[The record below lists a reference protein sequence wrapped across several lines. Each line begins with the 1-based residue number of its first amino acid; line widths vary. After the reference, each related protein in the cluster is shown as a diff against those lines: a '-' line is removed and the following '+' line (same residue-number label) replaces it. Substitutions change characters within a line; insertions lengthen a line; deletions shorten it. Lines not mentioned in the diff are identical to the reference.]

1 MVTIFSKPCDLTF
14 SLLTSN
20 IRTIDINA
28 PTHNTL
34 PMSTQALLKQLYAT
48 PEQDI
53 LKNIRSLRAELGDK
67 VLILGHH
74 YQREEVFVFADVS
87 GDSLKLSQQ
96 AADADASNIIFC
108 GVHFMAETADIL
120 TSDAQAVFLPDLAAG
135 CSMADMANDMQ
146 VKQCWKELAEVIHPE
161 TSVTP
166 VTYINSTAALKAFCG
181 EHGGI
186 VCTSSNAQKVLEW
199 SWDNRQKILFF
210 PDQHLGENTALA
222 MGIPENQMIIWD
234 PFKPLGGNSPEAIEQ
249 ATLILWKGFCSVHQL
264 FKAEHAVTMRKN
276 HSGIEIL
283 AHPECS
289 REVCETAD
297 FVGSTEAIIKYVE
310 AAEAGAK
317 FAIATEL
324 NLVNRLRILHPEKPT
339 WFLSPMVCM
348 CSTMFRTD
356 PQHLYA
362 TLLAIRDGDTS
373 NQIIVPHAQKRW
385 AKVALER
392 MLNLV

>member
-1 MVTIFSKPCDLTF
+1 
-14 SLLTSN
+14 
-20 IRTIDINA
+20 
-28 PTHNTL
+28 
-34 PMSTQALLKQLYAT
+34 MSTQTLLKQLYDT

-53 LKNIRSLRAELGDK
+53 IKNIHALKAELGDQ

-74 YQREEVFVFADVS
+74 YQREEVFEFADVS

-96 AADADASNIIFC
+96 AASADAANIIFC

-120 TSDAQAVFLPDLAAG
+120 TSDEQAVFLPDLAAG
-135 CSMADMANDMQ
+135 CSMADMANDVQ
-146 VKQCWKELAEVIHPE
+146 VSKCWQELTTVIQPDVC
-161 TSVTP
+161 VTP
-166 VTYINSTAALKAFCG
+166 VTYINSTAALKSFCG

-199 SWDNRQKILFF
+199 SWNNREKILFF

-222 MGIPENQMIIWD
+222 MGIAEEDMIIWD
-234 PFKPLGGNSPEAIEQ
+234 PFQPLGGNTAETIEH
-249 ATLILWKGFCSVHQL
+249 AKLILWKGFCSVHQL
-264 FKAEHAVTMRKN
+264 FKAEHAVTMRNN
-276 HSGIEIL
+276 HAGIQIL

-297 FVGSTEAIIKYVE
+297 FIGSTEAIIQYVK
-310 AAEAGAK
+310 AADTGSK

-324 NLVNRLRILHPEKPT
+324 NLVNRLRIQYPDKPI

-362 TLLAIRDGDTS
+362 TLLAIRDGNHD
-373 NQIIVPHAQKRW
+373 NQIIVPKSQKRW
-385 AKVALER
+385 AKLSLER
-392 MLNLV
+392 MLNLA

>member
-1 MVTIFSKPCDLTF
+1 
-14 SLLTSN
+14 
-20 IRTIDINA
+20 
-28 PTHNTL
+28 
-34 PMSTQALLKQLYAT
+34 MSTQILLKQLYDT

-53 LKNIRSLRAELGDK
+53 IKNIHALKAELGDQ

-74 YQREEVFVFADVS
+74 YQREEVFEFADVS

-96 AADADASNIIFC
+96 AASADAANIIFC

-120 TSDAQAVFLPDLAAG
+120 TSDEQAVFLPDLAAG
-135 CSMADMANDMQ
+135 CSMADMANDAQ
-146 VKQCWKELAEVIHPE
+146 VSKCWQELSTVIQPD
-161 TSVTP
+161 TCITP
-166 VTYINSTAALKAFCG
+166 ITYINSTAALKSFCG

-199 SWDNRQKILFF
+199 SWNNREKILFF

-222 MGIPENQMIIWD
+222 MGIPEEDMIIWD
-234 PFKPLGGNSPEAIEQ
+234 PFQPLGGNTPEAIEH
-249 ATLILWKGFCSVHQL
+249 AKLILWKGFCSVHQL
-264 FKAEHAVTMRKN
+264 FKAEHADTMRKN
-276 HSGIEIL
+276 HAGIEIL

-297 FVGSTEAIIKYVE
+297 FIGSTEAIIQYVK
-310 AAEAGAK
+310 AADAGSK

-324 NLVNRLRILHPEKPT
+324 NLVNRLRIQYPDKPI

-362 TLLAIRDGDTS
+362 TLLAIHDGNYD
-373 NQIIVPHAQKRW
+373 NQIIVPTSQKRW
-385 AKVALER
+385 AKLSLER
-392 MLNLV
+392 MLNLA